1 MPLGKTAKKDIAN
14 HRGMVAFM
22 GINKTKDLLQELEF
36 ALLEIANTFQTPKLS
51 DMVEFIVHGE
61 VK

>member
-1 MPLGKTAKKDIAN
+1 
-14 HRGMVAFM
+14 MVSFM
-22 GINKTKDLLQELEF
+22 GITKTKDLLQELEF
-36 ALLEIANTFQTPKLS
+36 ALLEIANTFQTPKFS